1 MSNTNLTADPYAF
14 AEPTLSPLCELPA
27 SDSDHHRQT
36 AARETLQRT
45 SAAMKALLDLEGVED
60 NYGLYLLLTGVLN
73 AITHAG
79 NLLHPEPVEPAE

>member
-27 SDSDHHRQT
+27 SDSDHHRQN

-45 SAAMKALLDLEGVED
+45 GAAMKALLDLED
-60 NYGLYLLLTGVLN
+60 LDYGFFLLLTGVSN
-73 AITHAG
+73 AIAHAG
-79 NLLHPEPVEPAE
+79 DLLKPTAAE

>member
-45 SAAMKALLDLEGVED
+45 GAAMKALLDVED
-60 NYGLYLLLTGVLN
+60 LDYGFFLLLTGVAN
-73 AITHAG
+73 AIAHAG